1 MPGNVKVITIDPGH
15 GGSDPGAVY
24 EDIRE
29 KNIALDVS
37 KKLRNML
44 EKDYIVTM
52 TRNHDWKPSFSKR
65 TDNAN
70 ILLADIFVSIHCNS
84 FSDSQAN
91 GIETLHSPKSENGI
105 KLADN
110 IQSKL
115 VDNLGMTDRGIKPRD
130 NLFVLKYTKMPAVLC
145 ELGFISNQSDR
156 EKLLSEK
163 YQNRMAE
170 SIAKGIKN
178 YFKELY

>member
-1 MPGNVKVITIDPGH
+1 
-15 GGSDPGAVY
+15 
-24 EDIRE
+24 
-29 KNIALDVS
+29 
-37 KKLRNML
+37 ML

-65 TDNAN
+65 TDIAN

-91 GIETLHSPKSENGI
+91 GIETLHFPDSKKGI
-105 KLADN
+105 KLANN
-110 IQSKL
+110 IQSEL
-115 VDNLGMTDRGIKPRD
+115 VSNTGMTDRGIKPRD
-130 NLFVLKYTKMPAVLC
+130 NLFVLKYTKMPAVLV

-156 EKLLSEK
+156 EKLLDKE
-163 YQNRMAE
+163 YQNIMVE
-170 SIAKGIKN
+170 SIFKGIQN